1 MTLTATVPK
10 IKNRPSGR
18 LFFFKKVLDKLKR
31 MCYNKDTKREERNKM
46 INIRTIKKIA
56 ENGGLTLKNGKVITY
71 KSGWQVADHGIEAK
85 SAEEAIKAVRAMGG
99 NCGIWLENGIYYID
113 HSFRVNT
120 KREAMEI
127 GRAHNQISVLSWRTM
142 GLAYC

>member
-1 MTLTATVPK
+1 MTNQPQCAIIKVPNERAT
-10 IKNRPSGR
+10 
-18 LFFFKKVLDKLKR
+18 
-31 MCYNKDTKREERNKM
+31 DTM
-46 INIRTIKKIA
+46 INIRTIRKLT
-56 ENGGLTLKNGKVITY
+56 NNDGLTLKNGKIITY

-99 NCGIWLENGIYYID
+99 NCGVWLENGIYYID

-127 GRAHNQISVLSWRTM
+127 GRAHNQISVLCWRTM